1 MDHTCLEH
9 RYNVNVVYEGWRI
22 SYPKIASL
30 KMGPLNT
37 SLTTLLYNDFSS
49 LNWLIQGQMEDVYK
63 RVM

>member
-22 SYPKIASL
+22 SYRKIASL

-49 LNWLIQGQMEDVYK
+49 LN
-63 RVM
+63 